1 MRICF
6 NYIFIFILEQR
17 YVNAYVRVRNSKRI
31 ASLLQYVCH
40 FTGIDSQIVALQC
53 FFGFFFIYIE
63 TQTQMFGG
71 RSRAEATNYL
81 FILSEIPNGM

>member
-1 MRICF
+1 MHMFVYGIANVSRLF
-6 NYIFIFILEQR
+6 YNMYVILQ
-17 YVNAYVRVRNSKRI
+17 A
-31 ASLLQYVCH
+31 L
-40 FTGIDSQIVALQC
+40 IVKLSHYNV
-53 FFGFFFIYIE
+53 FLFFFFIYIE

>member
-6 NYIFIFILEQR
+6 NYIFIFMLEQR

-31 ASLLQYVCH
+31 ASLLLYVCN

-53 FFGFFFIYIE
+53 IFFFIYIE

-81 FILSEIPNGM
+81 FILSKIPNGM